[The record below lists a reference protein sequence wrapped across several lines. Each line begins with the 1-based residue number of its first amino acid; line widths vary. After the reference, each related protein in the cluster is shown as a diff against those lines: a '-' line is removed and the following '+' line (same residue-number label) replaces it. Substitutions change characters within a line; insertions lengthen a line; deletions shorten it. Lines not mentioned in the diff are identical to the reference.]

1 MSDFG
6 ELIKEL
12 AVNAVEAE
20 KPTEVVIGVVEDDE
34 PLKIRLEQKLVI
46 GDEFVDVCNGALY
59 EKDSRVVLIRC
70 SGGQKYV
77 LIDGI

>member
-20 KPTEVVIGVVEDDE
+20 KPTEVVIGTVEDDE
-34 PLKIRLEQKLVI
+34 PIKIRLEQKLVI
-46 GDEFVDVCNGALY
+46 GKEFVEVCAGAVFY
-59 EKDSRVVLIRC
+59 KGSRVVLIRC
-70 SGGQKYV
+70 NGGQKYV